1 MNPRRSLLFVLF
13 GIVLVGSAC
22 GRYGTEYAAVVDG
35 HPITFDALTRAVR
48 AAGPGTTTVATQR
61 QVLLQLMARDLI
73 DDQLAKDGVVITRA
87 QVQSQLAQI
96 KAGYPNEQAY
106 EQALQQ
112 AGLDDVTVLQQ
123 IHDQLAA
130 SALQLKAGAA
140 PVTEADL
147 AAAYRADIAT
157 YTQVHA
163 RHILFS
169 TQSRSDAAAL
179 ALANATLAEL
189 RAGADFVATAKRV
202 SDDTGSKTAGGDL
215 GTTSASTFIPEF
227 AKVVATAPIGVV
239 TGPVKTRFGYHL
251 VLVVSR
257 TVTPLSAV
265 KDQIRAQLEQQRGQ
279 AALQTYFAKLVRS
292 ADIEVNPRIGDLDL
306 STLSIVD
313 HQFFIPSSPTATPVA
328 SLTPLG

>member
-1 MNPRRSLLFVLF
+1 VNPRRSLWFALGVV
-13 GIVLVGSAC
+13 VLVASAC

-35 HPITFDALTRAVR
+35 HPITFDALERAVR
-48 AAGPGTTTVATQR
+48 AASPSPGTVDVER
-61 QVLLQLMARDLI
+61 QVLLQLVARDLV
-73 DDQLAKDGVVITRA
+73 DQQLARQGVVITAA
-87 QVQSQLAQI
+87 QVQTQLARI
-96 KAGYPNEQAY
+96 KATYPNEQAY

-112 AGLDDVTVLQQ
+112 AGLDDVTVVQQ

-130 SALQLKAGAA
+130 SALQQKAGAPSVSDA
-140 PVTEADL
+140 EI

-157 YTQVHA
+157 YTEVHA

-169 TQSRSDAAAL
+169 TQTRSDAAAL
-179 ALANATLAEL
+179 ALANSTLAQL

-239 TGPVKTRFGYHL
+239 TGPVKTQFGYHL

-265 KDQIRAQLEQQRGQ
+265 RDQIRAQLEQQRGQ
-279 AALQTYFAKLVRS
+279 AALQSYFQKLVRS

-306 STLSIVD
+306 ATMSIVD
-313 HQFFIPSSPTATPVA
+313 HQFFIPSSPTPTPLA
-328 SLTPLG
+328 SLPPVG